1 MSDEPFRE
9 KVYEG
14 PEADAV
20 MVKLAL
26 ERDGIRTI
34 VVDTNVAR
42 VRLQGAVYVLSPTD
56 VERARTIVARHLK
69 GASVSAT
76 VLSAP
81 WQCPSCNELIEGQ
94 FQACWKCGAL
104 KPER

>member
-1 MSDEPFRE
+1 MADEPFRE

-26 ERDGIRTI
+26 ERDAIRCHIT
-34 VVDTNVAR
+34 R
-42 VRLQGAVYVLSPTD
+42 VRLHGTVYVLFPTQ

-69 GASVSAT
+69 GASVSAA

-81 WQCPSCNELIEGQ
+81 WHCPSCNELIEGQ
-94 FQACWKCGAL
+94 FQACWKCRTP
-104 KPER
+104 KPDR